1 MKRLNRI
8 VVPIGVVGIIMLL
21 VVPVPPP
28 LLDVLIIL
36 NILFA
41 LVILLTTMFIRKPLD
56 FSVFPSLLLVATLFR
71 LGLNVASTRLVLG
84 EAYAG
89 QVIEA
94 FGAIAVGGSLIIGAV
109 VFLILVVIQFV
120 VVTKGAERVAEV
132 GARFTLDAMPGKQMA
147 IDADLNAGLI
157 TDAQARERRAEVAA
171 EADFYG
177 AMDGASKF
185 VKGDAIAGLV
195 IIIINIVGGIAIGMV
210 SHGMAID
217 EAVSTYSL
225 LTIGDGLVTQIP
237 ALLMAVSTGM
247 IVTRSNAETEMGSEA
262 FAQLGQSVN
271 ALNIAG
277 CAAIVMAFIP
287 GMPMLPFIA
296 IGALLVLAA
305 QRVKAGK
312 AREQAAAA
320 ADAPAVETAS
330 DSTEELI
337 ERMRV
342 HALEIQLAT
351 DVVDLVTGGP
361 DDLLARVKAL
371 RRRIALDLGLVVPP
385 VRTRDSVEL
394 PLSTYVIR
402 VAGVEA
408 GRGVVPPGRLLA
420 LGQGLDSLP
429 GTAVHDPVFGLE
441 GKWIPVE
448 MRHSAEFSGATVIDR
463 ASVVITHL
471 SSVIQSAAP
480 RLLTREDVRQ
490 LTDALK
496 QVSPSAVEELTPTL
510 LSLAEVQR
518 VLQGLLAERVP
529 INDLGR
535 IYEALALRAKTSTEP
550 EGLIEAA
557 RAALGPA
564 IAARFAEGGTL
575 RVIMINPLLEQS
587 MLESLRPGDDGMQIV
602 FEPDRMEAVIESV
615 RQAATAAASGDG
627 GEPVLVCAPTLRA
640 AVRRMVSAQTDG
652 LPVLSY
658 TEASGGAFAIETVGV
673 VRDAVGAGAVGAGAV
688 GVLPAG
694 GGPGGGPGGAGPAG
708 AVPPAQ

>member
-1 MKRLNRI
+1 MNSLLNKLA
-8 VVPIGVVGIIMLL
+8 VPVGVVGIIMLL
-21 VVPVPPP
+21 VVPVPPF
-28 LLDVLIIL
+28 LLDALIIV
-36 NILFA
+36 NIMFA
-41 LVILLTTMFIRKPLD
+41 LVILLTSMFVRKPLD

-157 TDAQARERRAEVAA
+157 TDVQARERRAEVAA

-195 IIIINIVGGIAIGMV
+195 IIIINLIGGIAIGMV
-210 SHGMAID
+210 QHGMDI
-217 EAVSTYSL
+217 EESVNTYSL

-247 IVTRSNAETEMGSEA
+247 IVTRSNVETEMGQA
-262 FAQLGQSVN
+262 ATAQLGQSRN
-271 ALNIAG
+271 ALIIAG
-277 CAAIVMAFIP
+277 CAAIVMALIP
-287 GMPMLPFIA
+287 GMPILPFVTV
-296 IGALLVLAA
+296 GALLLLAA
-305 QRVKAGK
+305 QRAKVTQ
-312 AREQAAAA
+312 ARADAAAA
-320 ADAPAVETAS
+320 AKADGGGAPPS
-330 DSTEELI
+330 DQPDELI
-337 ERMRV
+337 EKMRV
-342 HALEIQLAT
+342 HALEIQLAPNI
-351 DVVDLVTGGP
+351 VDLVTGGP

-371 RRRIALDLGLVVPP
+371 RRRIALDLGIVVPP

-394 PLSTYVIR
+394 PMSNYAIR
-402 VAGVEA
+402 IAGVET
-408 GRGVVPPGRLLA
+408 GRGTAPPGSVLA
-420 LGQGLDSLP
+420 LGQGLDALP
-429 GTAVHDPVFGLE
+429 GAAAVDPVFGLE
-441 GKWIPVE
+441 GKWIPME
-448 MRHSAEFSGATVIDR
+448 MRHSAEFAGATVIDR
-463 ASVVITHL
+463 ASVIITHL
-471 SSVIQSAAP
+471 SSVIQSNAA
-480 RLLTREDVRQ
+480 RLLSREDVRQ

-496 QVSPSAVEELTPTL
+496 QVSPAAVEELTPAL

-518 VLQGLLAERVP
+518 VLQGLLSERVP
-529 INDLGR
+529 INDLSR
-535 IYEALALRAKTSTEP
+535 IYEALALRAKVSTDP

-557 RAALGPA
+557 RTALGPA
-564 IAARFAEGGTL
+564 IAARFADDGKL

-587 MLESLRPGDDGMQIV
+587 MLESMRAGDEGTQIV
-602 FEPDRMEAVIESV
+602 FDPQRLEAVIGSLK
-615 RQAATAAASGDG
+615 QAASAVTD

-640 AVRRMVSAQTDG
+640 AVRRLVSAQTDG

-658 TEASGGAFAIETVGV
+658 NEATSAALTIETVGV
-673 VRDAVGAGAVGAGAV
+673 VRDS
-688 GVLPAG
+688 PALQ
-694 GGPGGGPGGAGPAG
+694 PATVS
-708 AVPPAQ
+708 APSPQ